1 MVKCQ
6 FSWSDLKVNKKA
18 SFHYMKRNRMKIL
31 ISSVLLSMEKCKLVP
46 PTLENCLVE
55 STPLTH
61 PLRCSNGTP
70 RYVQNRNVHYGH
82 QKEY

>member
-31 ISSVLLSMEKCKLVP
+31 ISSVLLSMEM
-46 PTLENCLVE
+46 
-55 STPLTH
+55 
-61 PLRCSNGTP
+61 
-70 RYVQNRNVHYGH
+70 
-82 QKEY
+82 